1 MNAIGSK
8 AASTTALGPPSLR
21 RPTGKLRRAVQGFL
35 IVALL
40 TPLIWA
46 GRVLLAALAAMH
58 AVHIPP
64 IEPPTVRVVPV
75 VDEVVAS
82 GTYYSAVVKELQK
95 AEISFRVGGTVAYLL
110 KVEGPGG
117 RARNVQDGDQVGK
130 GVVLA
135 RLDPS
140 DYQRERSMAVE
151 RLASAEAQLAKDEAD
166 LELARNNL
174 RRGEELGP
182 SGAIGKEELDQ
193 RRQAVKRGDAGLAGD
208 RRDAESARIKLQQ
221 AEANLE
227 YCTLTAPFDRAMV
240 AARMIENFERVDA
253 GQRAFL
259 LLDLSS
265 VVVSF
270 SVPDGMIGRLAIGQP
285 VEVTCD
291 ALSGRRFAGLIHKIG
306 STADAQT
313 RTYAVEVRVDRHE
326 GLRPGMVATAHF
338 RRERRA
344 FLLPLTAVAAG
355 EGRTIAVYRVSSEGG
370 KSVAR
375 RVPVGFDDVLDNRL
389 AVRLDPET
397 ANGLRPGDLV
407 VATGVHRLRDGEV
420 VKVAE

>member
-1 MNAIGSK
+1 M
-8 AASTTALGPPSLR
+8 
-21 RPTGKLRRAVQGFL
+21 
-35 IVALL
+35 VA
-40 TPLIWA
+40 
-46 GRVLLAALAAMH
+46 
-58 AVHIPP
+58 
-64 IEPPTVRVVPV
+64 
-75 VDEVVAS
+75 
-82 GTYYSAVVKELQK
+82 
-95 AEISFRVGGTVAYLL
+95 
-110 KVEGPGG
+110 
-117 RARNVQDGDQVGK
+117 
-130 GVVLA
+130 
-135 RLDPS
+135 
-140 DYQRERSMAVE
+140 
-151 RLASAEAQLAKDEAD
+151 
-166 LELARNNL
+166 
-174 RRGEELGP
+174 
-182 SGAIGKEELDQ
+182 
-193 RRQAVKRGDAGLAGD
+193 
-208 RRDAESARIKLQQ
+208 RRDVESSRISLQQ

-270 SVPDGMIGRLAIGQP
+270 SVPDGMVGRLAIGQP

-313 RTYAVEVRVDRHE
+313 RTYAVEVRVDRPE

-355 EGRTIAVYRVSSEGG
+355 EGRTIAVYRVSSGGG